1 MRPTH
6 TDKRHALR
14 IAVKLMFLSGL
25 AAVIYAL
32 SASLFKGDG
41 KSEAATLRVS
51 LSDLAPGQWRLLE
64 WEGRTLLILHR
75 TPEMIAEIARLDVQ
89 LKDPASNWS
98 HQPAAAQNPH
108 RALKPE
114 YFIALAYDTG
124 VSCVVELVGYLPV
137 KDGWRGGFTDPC
149 QGSRYDF
156 AGRVFKD
163 QRAPRNLSIPPHHY
177 IDTQT
182 LSVGA
187 S

>member
-1 MRPTH
+1 MRPGL
-6 TDKRHALR
+6 TDKRRALR

-25 AAVIYAL
+25 AVVLYAL

-41 KSEAATLRVS
+41 DTEATALQIS
-51 LSDLAPGQWRLLE
+51 LSDLAPGQWRLVD
-64 WEGRTLLILHR
+64 WRGRTLLIVHR
-75 TPEMIAEIARLDVQ
+75 TPDMLAEITRLDAQ
-89 LKDPASNWS
+89 LKDPASTWS
-98 HQPAAAQNPH
+98 RQPEAAKNPY

-124 VSCVVELVGYLPV
+124 VSCVVELVDYLPV
-137 KDGWRGGFTDPC
+137 KDAWRGGFTDPC

-163 QRAPRNLSIPPHHY
+163 QRAPRNLSIPPHKY
-177 IDTQT
+177 LDAQT
-182 LSVGA
+182 VLLGA